1 MVKDVVAKELALIK
15 NHQGIAV
22 SPLMNAGG
30 SDEPDSA
37 LQEDYSQYIPRG
49 HYERT
54 ELLQNYFKS
63 MMWYGRLTFRLKNED
78 ETRSAVLMTL
88 ALNQGDNRV
97 SWDKIYAT
105 TSFFVGKSDDL
116 SYIQYKELIDKI
128 YGADASLQAV
138 VSSPEQWKD
147 FLAAAA
153 ELAPPAINSLPIFDE
168 TIQPDR
174 EAEIKGFRFMGQR
187 FTIDASIFQRLIYR
201 EVKENSQGQR
211 RMLPRGL
218 DIPAAMGSA
227 EAYSI
232 LDSMGETAYRGYP
245 ENMDKMKTY
254 IAGLGKETWT
264 QNLYWSWLY
273 TLMPLLQEKPEGY
286 PSFMRNSAWAG
297 KELNTYLGS
306 WTELKHDTI
315 LYAKPVYAEAGGGG
329 EMIDDRGYVE
339 PNPELYGRLASL
351 VKMTRDGLQAREL
364 LNERDLESLNRM
376 EQLIL
381 DLKTISEKEL
391 TNTPLT
397 DEEYDLIRS
406 YGGQL
411 EHFWLEALRDEGIDH
426 RSAIYDR
433 PAALVAD
440 VANDP
445 NGRVLEEAT
454 GNIFEIYAVVPVDGK
469 LRIALGGVYSYYEFP
484 WPLND
489 RLTDSRWHKMLND
502 WQVPPLPQWTD
513 AFIAQENQ

>member
-1 MVKDVVAKELALIK
+1 
-15 NHQGIAV
+15 
-22 SPLMNAGG
+22 
-30 SDEPDSA
+30 
-37 LQEDYSQYIPRG
+37 
-49 HYERT
+49 
-54 ELLQNYFKS
+54 
-63 MMWYGRLTFRLKNED
+63 
-78 ETRSAVLMTL
+78 
-88 ALNQGDNRV
+88 
-97 SWDKIYAT
+97 
-105 TSFFVGKSDDL
+105 
-116 SYIQYKELIDKI
+116 
-128 YGADASLQAV
+128 
-138 VSSPEQWKD
+138 
-147 FLAAAA
+147 
-153 ELAPPAINSLPIFDE
+153 
-168 TIQPDR
+168 
-174 EAEIKGFRFMGQR
+174 
-187 FTIDASIFQRLIYR
+187 
-201 EVKENSQGQR
+201 
-211 RMLPRGL
+211 
-218 DIPAAMGSA
+218 
-227 EAYSI
+227 
-232 LDSMGETAYRGYP
+232 
-245 ENMDKMKTY
+245 MKTY

-426 RSAIYDR
+426 RSAIMTGQPR
-433 PAALVAD
+433 WWRMWPTIPTAGCWKKPPA
-440 VANDP
+440 
-445 NGRVLEEAT
+445 T
-454 GNIFEIYAVVPVDGK
+454 S
-469 LRIALGGVYSYYEFP
+469 LRFMLFAGG
-484 WPLND
+484 W
-489 RLTDSRWHKMLND
+489 
-502 WQVPPLPQWTD
+502 
-513 AFIAQENQ
+513 

>member
-1 MVKDVVAKELALIK
+1 
-15 NHQGIAV
+15 
-22 SPLMNAGG
+22 
-30 SDEPDSA
+30 
-37 LQEDYSQYIPRG
+37 
-49 HYERT
+49 
-54 ELLQNYFKS
+54 
-63 MMWYGRLTFRLKNED
+63 
-78 ETRSAVLMTL
+78 
-88 ALNQGDNRV
+88 
-97 SWDKIYAT
+97 
-105 TSFFVGKSDDL
+105 
-116 SYIQYKELIDKI
+116 
-128 YGADASLQAV
+128 
-138 VSSPEQWKD
+138 
-147 FLAAAA
+147 
-153 ELAPPAINSLPIFDE
+153 
-168 TIQPDR
+168 
-174 EAEIKGFRFMGQR
+174 
-187 FTIDASIFQRLIYR
+187 
-201 EVKENSQGQR
+201 
-211 RMLPRGL
+211 
-218 DIPAAMGSA
+218 
-227 EAYSI
+227 
-232 LDSMGETAYRGYP
+232 
-245 ENMDKMKTY
+245 
-254 IAGLGKETWT
+254 
-264 QNLYWSWLY
+264 
-273 TLMPLLQEKPEGY
+273 
-286 PSFMRNSAWAG
+286 
-297 KELNTYLGS
+297 
-306 WTELKHDTI
+306 LKHDTI

-351 VKMTRDGLQAREL
+351 VKMTRDGLQTREL

-454 GNIFEIYAVVPVDGK
+454 GNIFEIYTVVPVDGK